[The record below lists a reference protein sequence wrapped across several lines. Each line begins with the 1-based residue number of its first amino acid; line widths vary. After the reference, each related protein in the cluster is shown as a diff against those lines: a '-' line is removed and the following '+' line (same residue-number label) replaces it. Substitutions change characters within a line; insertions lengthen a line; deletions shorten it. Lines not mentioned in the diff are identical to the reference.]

1 MPPHIRRAIRYG
13 AIAVA
18 ALAATIHLA
27 APAAAHPHVFIAAR
41 LTVVADAAGQIAAL
55 DVDWTFDEMYS
66 AYVTT
71 DLPKDKAGK
80 PSAEAL
86 ATLGRQMLVNLA
98 EWRYFTEFVRLETGD
113 IADNQDFG
121 TPGEPAVRLD
131 AKGLAIAFRL
141 PLAAPLLPDG
151 QRLLIRQYDP
161 SFYVAIEPAKDGVG
175 LAAPLAAACTAAVS
189 EPKPPQTAL
198 NLSEGSFQM
207 SGATGGIGALFA
219 SSVTIEC
226 R

>member
-1 MPPHIRRAIRYG
+1 MHPTRYRLRHL
-13 AIAVA
+13 IAGTA
-18 ALAATIHLA
+18 ALLAAVLLA
-27 APAAAHPHVFIAAR
+27 PAPAAAHPHVFIAAR
-41 LTVVADAAGQIAAL
+41 LSVVADASGQIAAL

-66 AYVTT
+66 AYVTA
-71 DLPKDKAGK
+71 DMPKDKAGK

-86 ATLGRQMLVNLA
+86 ATLARQMLVNLA

-113 IADNQDFG
+113 IADNQNFG

-131 AKGLAIAFRL
+131 SKGLAIAFRL

-161 SFYVAIEPAKDGVG
+161 SFYVAIEPVKDGIG
-175 LAAPLAAACTAAVS
+175 LAAPLATACTAEIS

-207 SGATGGIGALFA
+207 LGATGGIGAMFA
-219 SSVTIEC
+219 SSVTIAC